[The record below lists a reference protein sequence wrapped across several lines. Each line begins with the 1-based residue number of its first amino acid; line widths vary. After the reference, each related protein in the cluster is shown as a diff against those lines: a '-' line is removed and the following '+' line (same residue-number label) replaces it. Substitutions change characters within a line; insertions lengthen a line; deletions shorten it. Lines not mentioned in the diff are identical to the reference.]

1 MCDILDSIGGEA
13 ANRERPK
20 FSHVVGA
27 EVKMI
32 FEKVF
37 GDMRKR
43 EGFWA
48 I

>member
-1 MCDILDSIGGEA
+1 MDSVGGEA
-13 ANRERPK
+13 GNREKSK

-27 EVKMI
+27 EVKTI
-32 FEKVF
+32 FKKVF
-37 GDMRKR
+37 WRRAKR